1 MSGPMLGIDRS
12 HRPIDP
18 RTSAFFVCDMQNDF
32 VHEDGAFVK
41 RFGKVQP
48 DPDAIA
54 PSISKVLQ
62 VAREMGIRVIYTRVV
77 NRPDGVGQSVR
88 LSRKMGALM
97 EGSWGAE
104 VIKELAPRDDE
115 FVVAKWRFSPFFGTS
130 LETVLRGFGVKTI
143 VLSGV
148 HTNGVIDSSARD
160 AEYRDLDIVVLRDCC
175 GAATV
180 ALHEAHLETIRASFG
195 RVMTSQEFLEILKA
209 DPTRSSR

>member
-1 MSGPMLGIDRS
+1 MSKSMIGVDRS
-12 HRPIDP
+12 QRPIES
-18 RTSAFFVCDMQNDF
+18 TTTALFVCDMQNDF
-32 VHEDGAFVK
+32 IHEDGAFVK

-48 DPDAIA
+48 NPDDIV

-62 VAREMGIRVIYTRVV
+62 AAREKGIKIIYTRVV

-97 EGSWGAE
+97 EGSWGIE
-104 VIKELAPRDDE
+104 IVDELKPRDDE

-130 LETVLRGFGVKTI
+130 LETILRSFGVKTV

-175 GAATV
+175 GAATT
-180 ALHEAHLETIRASFG
+180 ALHEAHLETIQASFG
-195 RVMTSQEFLEILKA
+195 RVMTSGEFLEIL
-209 DPTRSSR
+209 RSD

>member
-1 MSGPMLGIDRS
+1 M
-12 HRPIDP
+12 
-18 RTSAFFVCDMQNDF
+18 
-32 VHEDGAFVK
+32 K

-48 DPDAIA
+48 NPDDIV

-62 VAREMGIRVIYTRVV
+62 AAREKGIKIIYTRVV

-97 EGSWGAE
+97 EGSWGIE
-104 VIKELAPRDDE
+104 IVGELKPRDDE

-130 LETVLRGFGVKTI
+130 LETILRSFGVKTV

-175 GAATV
+175 GAATT
-180 ALHEAHLETIRASFG
+180 ALHEAHLETIQASFG
-195 RVMTSQEFLEILKA
+195 RVMTSGEFLEILQS
-209 DPTRSSR
+209 D